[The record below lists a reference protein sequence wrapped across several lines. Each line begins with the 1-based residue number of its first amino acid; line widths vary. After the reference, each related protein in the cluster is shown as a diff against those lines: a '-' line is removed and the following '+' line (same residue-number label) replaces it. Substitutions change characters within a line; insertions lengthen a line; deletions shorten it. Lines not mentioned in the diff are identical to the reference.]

1 VDGDGG
7 SDASGDESPLLS
19 FGVVADCQYAGP
31 GSSPPHRVR
40 RYDLSPAKLAE
51 AVETFNDHDLAFVIN
66 LGDLIDS
73 AADDLGSVL
82 EVFRDCRAPVRHCL
96 GNHDLAGFGGDVHA
110 AVQALAMPGSYYSWT
125 AADHRFLVL
134 DTNRIGVLDL
144 PPDSVAWRRG
154 AAELGR
160 RFAAGEVNAQPWNG
174 GLDSVQLSWLGR
186 ELDHARASSER
197 VVIFAHQPVV
207 PASDHAV
214 LNANDLLAVLSRAG
228 SGLTAYLCGHDHAGG
243 LGWIGHSPAVTF
255 VGMVD
260 TEQNAYA
267 IVRLYADRMTITGY
281 GREVTR
287 DFAGGDR

>member
-7 SDASGDESPLLS
+7 SAASGDESPLLS

-31 GSSPPHRVR
+31 GSSPPHPVR
-40 RYDLSPAKLAE
+40 RYDLSRRKLAE
-51 AVETFNDHDLAFVIN
+51 AVATFNDHDLAFVIN

-73 AADDLGSVL
+73 AADDLGPVL
-82 EVFRDCRAPVRHCL
+82 EVLRDCRAPVRHCL
-96 GNHDLAGFGGDVHA
+96 GNHDLTGFDHDHGA
-110 AVQALAMPGSYYSWT
+110 AVRALGMPGSYYSW
-125 AADHRFLVL
+125 AAAGHRFVVL

-144 PPDSVAWRRG
+144 PPGSVAWRRG
-154 AAELGR
+154 VDELKQ
-160 RFAAGEVNAQPWNG
+160 RFAAGQVNAQPWNG

-186 ELDHARASSER
+186 ELDHARLSAER

-207 PASDHAV
+207 PAGEHAV
-214 LNANDLLAVLSRAG
+214 LNANDLLAVLTRAG

-243 LGWIGHSPAVTF
+243 LGWIGASPAVTF
-255 VGMVD
+255 AGMVD

-287 DFAGGDR
+287 DFTGGER